1 MTRQIV
7 SSIIILFVAFVI
19 GYDILTMDA
28 RELEH
33 NRYNNNIDYGMD
45 LFVEFDGSV
54 LKVSADEENNERL
67 VFGPKVS
74 SYQKFWRM
82 RLFET
87 DKISGTET
95 FVNQD
100 LVIELRG
107 DNETEQSF
115 FNWLEEQGD
124 LIILNEDDLLVNEE
138 QIRKHLLSF
147 IVSSDHIDN

>member
-7 SSIIILFVAFVI
+7 SSIMILFVAFVI

-33 NRYNNNIDYGMD
+33 NRYDNNIDYGMD

-54 LKVSADEENNERL
+54 MKVSADGENNERL

-87 DKISGTET
+87 DKIIGTET
-95 FVNQD
+95 FINQE
-100 LVIELRG
+100 LVIEHRD
-107 DNETEQSF
+107 DNETEQSLLS
-115 FNWLEEQGD
+115 WLEEQED
-124 LIILNEDDLLVNEE
+124 VIILNKDGILVKEE
-138 QIRKHLLSF
+138 QIRGHLFSLL
-147 IVSSDHIDN
+147 VSSDDIDN